1 MAIASIKEVAKLAS
15 VSVGT
20 VSNVLN
26 RPDAVSPAT
35 RERVLNAMNEL
46 GFVRNESARA
56 LRSGR
61 TRTMGLVVLDVTN
74 PFFTDVAK
82 GVEAVAA
89 DNGMIVTLCNSDQDG
104 PREHRYLR
112 HLEEQRVQ
120 GILITPVEREN
131 ERLEQ
136 IIERGT
142 PVVLLDHRATR
153 RNRCSVAVD
162 DVLGGRLA
170 TEHLLGQGHRRLGFV
185 GGSWSISQVAER
197 HKGAV
202 QAVEAAAAA
211 ASRPGSRET
220 ESAEASR
227 AGGSAAACG
236 TGGSAEAPSLTLID
250 VPSLSFASG
259 RHAAERLAAMPGP
272 DRPTALF
279 CANDL
284 LALGLMHGL
293 TAAGLRIPD
302 DVALIGYDDIDYA
315 AAAAVP
321 LSSIRQPRAELGR
334 VAAELL
340 LEEIDEGERHRHR
353 QVLFDPELVVRASS
367 GRR

>member
-104 PREHRYLR
+104 PREHRYLH

-170 TEHLLGQGHRRLGFV
+170 AEHLLAQGHRRLGFV
-185 GGSWSISQVAER
+185 GGSWTISQVAER
-197 HKGAV
+197 HKGAA

-211 ASRPGSRET
+211 ASRPGSHD
-220 ESAEASR
+220 AE
-227 AGGSAAACG
+227 SAAASR
-236 TGGSAEAPSLTLID
+236 TGGSDEVPSLTLID

-272 DRPTALF
+272 ARPTALF

-284 LALGLMHGL
+284 LALGLMQGL
-293 TAAGLRIPD
+293 TAAGLRIPG

-315 AAAAVP
+315 GAAAVP
-321 LSSIRQPRAELGR
+321 LSSIRQPREELGR

-340 LEEIDEGERHRHR
+340 LEEIDAGERHRHR
-353 QVLFDPELVVRASS
+353 QVLFDPELVIRDSSVR
-367 GRR
+367 R

>member
-104 PREHRYLR
+104 PREHRYLH

-170 TEHLLGQGHRRLGFV
+170 TEHLLAQGHRRLGFV

-197 HKGAV
+197 HKGAA

-211 ASRPGSRET
+211 FRRGRRDQPGEAGLAT
-220 ESAEASR
+220 E
-227 AGGSAAACG
+227 GGAA
-236 TGGSAEAPSLTLID
+236 GSAEEPSLTLID

-259 RHAAERLAAMPGP
+259 RHAAERLAAMPVP
-272 DRPTALF
+272 ERPTALF

-293 TAAGLRIPD
+293 TAAGLRIPG

-321 LSSIRQPRAELGR
+321 LSSIRQPREELGR

-353 QVLFDPELVVRASS
+353 QVLFDPELVVRDSS
-367 GRR
+367 VRR

>member
-104 PREHRYLR
+104 PREHRYLH

-170 TEHLLGQGHRRLGFV
+170 AEHLLAQGHRRLGFV
-185 GGSWSISQVAER
+185 GGSWTISQVAER
-197 HKGAV
+197 HKGAA

-211 ASRPGSRET
+211 QA
-220 ESAEASR
+220 ESAEA
-227 AGGSAAACG
+227 GSAG
-236 TGGSAEAPSLTLID
+236 APTLALID

-259 RHAAERLAAMPGP
+259 RHAAERLATMPEP

-284 LALGLMHGL
+284 LALGLMQGL

-315 AAAAVP
+315 GAAAVP
-321 LSSIRQPRAELGR
+321 LSSIRQPREELGR

-340 LEEIDEGERHRHR
+340 LEEIDAGERHRHR
-353 QVLFDPELVVRASS
+353 QVLFDPELVIRDSSVR
-367 GRR
+367 R

>member
-1 MAIASIKEVAKLAS
+1 MAIASIKEVAKLAG

-61 TRTMGLVVLDVTN
+61 TRTLGLVVLDVTN

-89 DNGMIVTLCNSDQDG
+89 DHGMIVTLCNSDQDG
-104 PREHRYLR
+104 PREQRYLH

-136 IIERGT
+136 IIGRGT

-170 TEHLLGQGHRRLGFV
+170 AEHLLAQGHRRLGFV

-197 HKGAV
+197 HKGAA
-202 QAVEAAAAA
+202 QAVEAAA
-211 ASRPGSRET
+211 R
-220 ESAEASR
+220 
-227 AGGSAAACG
+227 
-236 TGGSAEAPSLTLID
+236 TGGQEEGGAEAPSLTLIE

-259 RHAAERLAAMPGP
+259 RHAAEWLAAMPAP
-272 DRPTALF
+272 ERPTALF

-284 LALGLMHGL
+284 LALGLMQGL
-293 TAAGLRIPD
+293 TAAGVRIPG

-321 LSSIRQPRAELGR
+321 LSSIRQPRQELGR

-353 QVLFDPELVVRASS
+353 QVLFDPELVIRGSS
-367 GRR
+367 ARR